1 MSWVTLLLV
10 VVVAGAAYLGSVWA
24 PVYFDHYT
32 VKQVVADYMNQA
44 IKNKDDAQL
53 VARMVAKIR
62 GLSTVVGVDQYGQ
75 PTRTPAIPLEEAA
88 VTWQRD
94 DGAKTLHIAF
104 EYERQVVYPYLNRTA
119 VKTFSLDRTF
129 DITVP
134 DWGPAR

>member
-44 IKNKDDAQL
+44 IKNKDDEQL
-53 VARMVAKIR
+53 VRRMVAKIR
-62 GLSTVVGVDQYGQ
+62 GLGTVAALDQYGQ
-75 PTRTPAIPLEEAA
+75 PVKMPAIPLEESA

-94 DGAKTLHIAF
+94 EQAKSLHVAF
-104 EYERQVVYPYLNRTA
+104 EYERQVVYPWLDRVD
-119 VKTFSLDRTF
+119 VKTFSVDRTG
-129 DITVP
+129 DLNLA
-134 DWGPAR
+134 DWGNTR